1 MQGVHQECL
10 LSLVLYIIA
19 AEMLANFIDADKRI
33 KRIQIRNQQIN
44 LVNFSDGMTIFL
56 GYITYLNRI
65 QVILKLYKETS
76 SSKINF
82 SKSQA
87 LEAGA

>member
-33 KRIQIRNQQIN
+33 KRIQMRNQQIN

-82 SKSQA
+82 SKIQA
-87 LEAGA
+87 L